1 MGEARSSG
9 QWVEAM
15 LVASRGSHHT
25 LSTKKT
31 VTGGPGGDCDSN
43 NEKKPFL
50 RGAGE
55 KYGRARQEST
65 IT

>member
-1 MGEARSSG
+1 MGKARSGG

-15 LVASRGSHHT
+15 LAASRRSQHT

-31 VTGGPGGDCDSN
+31 VTGGPGGYCDSN
-43 NEKKPFL
+43 NEKKSFL

-55 KYGRARQEST
+55 QYGRARQEAL
-65 IT
+65 